1 MFWPRQ
7 NIATGE
13 KQLANTGK
21 TIKLDKLVGLLRR
34 SISRTAEFAQ
44 EFQISDKRS
53 HQHRSGC
60 HISESAKTVAIHQAR
75 SFHYLAPDARTAA
88 GLSKTLTIDTYRS
101 VQSRKDFCAKHPVA
115 LGELL
120 FPTAL
125 KLVSV
130 VVNNAIQRCIFSSV
144 GLILPNSFTC
154 ALPRRI
160 CHGARSM
167 HARAN
172 GGF

>member
-1 MFWPRQ
+1 MSLEYGDVKLDRTSRSEVLEVVQYGRTTYTRNKINDLSPISCVTSPLAIFWRRQ
-7 NIATGE
+7 NIAKGE
-13 KQLANTGK
+13 KQLANTEK

-88 GLSKTLTIDTYRS
+88 GLSKTLTLGACRS
-101 VQSRKDFCAKHPVA
+101 
-115 LGELL
+115 
-120 FPTAL
+120 
-125 KLVSV
+125 
-130 VVNNAIQRCIFSSV
+130 
-144 GLILPNSFTC
+144 
-154 ALPRRI
+154 
-160 CHGARSM
+160 ARSLW
-167 HARAN
+167 N
-172 GGF
+172 LG